1 MARQIRFLMARAYSQ
16 VIPRVIPRAPDEVAP
31 TQRARGRIG
40 FDGLEGE
47 KLPPERTDFHGEA
60 EARQRL
66 AARDVAQLEG
76 EALEW

>member
-1 MARQIRFLMARAYSQ
+1 MARSVRFLMARAYSQ
-16 VIPRVIPRAPDEVAP
+16 VVPRLIPRARGVAR
-31 TQRARGRIG
+31 TQRACGRIG

-47 KLPPERTDFHGEA
+47 ELAPERADVHGET

-66 AARDVAQLEG
+66 ASRDVAQLEG